1 MNTLNQVVGER
12 LLRLDEA
19 SQLLGVSLD
28 QVRRMI
34 RTGELGVIE
43 LSPRV
48 RRIQAS
54 ALDRWVQ
61 QRKTGSRAG
70 GDDD

>member
-1 MNTLNQVVGER
+1 MNSERSVTSER

-19 SQLLGVSLD
+19 GQVLGVSLD
-28 QVRRMI
+28 QVRRMV
-34 RTGELGVIE
+34 RDGELGVIK

-48 RRIQAS
+48 RRIPAG

-61 QRKTGSRAG
+61 QRSNEGQAG
-70 GDDD
+70 GDGD